1 MSFEGLRHE
10 AARLPDGRW
19 TVGYGHTLSARAG
32 VRVTEADARDLLLYD
47 LIHVGREVGALV
59 FTPLNQNQFDALV
72 CFAFNI
78 GLENF
83 RQSLVLRW
91 VNEGALLDAAFA
103 IEQWRKADLDGDAIV
118 VDGLVRRRAAEKV
131 LFLTPH
137 EGWPV
142 VPSHLVQPRPD
153 QNFDGHAPSQRPVEI
168 RADLTGDV
176 ARAVR
181 VRDIPLALDPH
192 PDPARIFP
200 PEDETLAPFPQ
211 DLTIGPE
218 VESAPIMVPAPVSE
232 PVPVDPPVPPPAAPV
247 EPPLAPPGT
256 EAARPEPVAP
266 PPTARPGARPVMRDF
281 EFATVEPEEGGY
293 GGLIALGVVGLI
305 LFAVCLFWV
314 LTVHGAAGPFSPAV
328 FGGLGALIGVAC
340 VVAAV
345 YLVIHRFLGRED

>member
-47 LIHVGREVGALV
+47 LIHVSREVGALV

-153 QNFDGHAPSQRPVEI
+153 ENFDGHAPSQRPVEV

-181 VRDIPLALDPH
+181 VRDIPLSLDPH
-192 PDPARIFP
+192 PDPTRIFP
-200 PEDETLAPFPQ
+200 PEDEPLAPFPQ
-211 DLTIGPE
+211 SDAIRSEPE
-218 VESAPIMVPAPVSE
+218 PAPISVAAPATEPAPIE
-232 PVPVDPPVPPPAAPV
+232 PVAPPPPIEPPAPPVAEV
-247 EPPLAPPGT
+247 
-256 EAARPEPVAP
+256 ARPEPVAP
-266 PPTARPGARPVMRDF
+266 PPIARQGARPVMRDF

-314 LTVHGAAGPFSPAV
+314 LSVRGAAGPFSPAV

-345 YLVIHRFLGRED
+345 YLVIHRFLGREE